1 MPAFSA
7 TAPGKII
14 LFGEHAVVYGEP
26 ALAVPVPTVQARAVV
41 SPIIDGD
48 SGDIQIEAPDI
59 SLSGAAAD
67 LNPDHPLRAAVNA
80 VIGERDPGGV
90 PACKINISSTIPS
103 ASGLGSGTAVSAA
116 IIRAF
121 SAFLGRRLTD
131 EQVSQLTFEVE
142 KIYHGTPSGIDN
154 TVIAHHKPVYYLK
167 GEPFSFLSILKPFSI
182 LIADSGIPGHTGE
195 AVHHVRQKWIN
206 DPERYDQI
214 FKSIGEISKNA
225 MELIQT
231 GSPAML
237 GSLMDENHSL
247 LQSLEVSTPELDNLV
262 NAARKAGAL
271 GAKLSGGGL
280 GGIIIAL
287 IEEGGDQIA
296 EEVTQAGAIQ
306 AMFSRVPSSQFPD

>member
-26 ALAVPVPTVQARAVV
+26 ALAIPISTIQARAVV
-41 SPIIDGD
+41 SPLIDGD

-59 SLSGAAAD
+59 SLSAAAAD
-67 LNPDHPLRAAVNA
+67 LNPNHPLRAAVNT
-80 VIGERDPGGV
+80 VLGDRDPGGC
-90 PACKINISSTIPS
+90 PACIIHITSTIPS

-142 KIYHGTPSGIDN
+142 MIYHGTPSGIDN
-154 TVIAHHKPVYYLK
+154 TVIAHQKPVYYLK
-167 GEPFSFLSILKPFSI
+167 GEPLRFLSIPEPFSI

-206 DPERYDQI
+206 DTERYDRI
-214 FKSIGEISKNA
+214 FKSIGEISRNA

-237 GSLMDENHSL
+237 GPLMDENHNL
-247 LQSLEVSTPELDNLV
+247 LQSLEVSTPELDRLV

-271 GAKLSGGGL
+271 GAKLSGGGM
-280 GGIIIAL
+280 GGHIIAL
-287 IEEGGDQIA
+287 IEEEGDQIA
-296 EEVTQAGAIQ
+296 EEVTQAGAVQ
-306 AMFSRVPSSQFPD
+306 TMLTRVPSTQMPD